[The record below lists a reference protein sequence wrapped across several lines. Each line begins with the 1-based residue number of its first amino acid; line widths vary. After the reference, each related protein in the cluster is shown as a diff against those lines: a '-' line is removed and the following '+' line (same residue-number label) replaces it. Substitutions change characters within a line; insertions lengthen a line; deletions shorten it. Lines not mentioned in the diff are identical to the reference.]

1 MYPGKHKPIAHIHVA
16 RQECAVNQC
25 ADLFTV
31 NFHGFMMA

>member
-1 MYPGKHKPIAHIHVA
+1 MYPGKHKPIAHIA

-31 NFHGFMMA
+31 NLPT